1 MHYIYRITNLINQKI
16 YIGQSK
22 NTSTRWSQHKIQARC
37 NKPSQIINRSM
48 KKYGIENFKFEVI
61 ASCLDQDAA
70 NETEETCIKQYKS
83 FVKDLGYNLSLGG
96 CVAPKS
102 ESWKQYMSKLMS
114 EKAAK
119 GQLPNL
125 IKNSP
130 FIKRRIVS
138 QEIREK
144 QRASMTG
151 KYIGKHH
158 TEETKEKLR
167 QKNLGKIVTE
177 ESKEKNRQ
185 AHLGKPRL
193 PIIICVV
200 ENCNIRAN
208 RFINDTKYCNKHG
221 LRLMRRGSFNDQKR
235 VAHNKGKSM
244 SEEQKMKISKT
255 KKLYNIK

>member
-22 NTSTRWSQHKIQARC
+22 NTNVRWHQHKIQARC
-37 NKPSQIINRSM
+37 NKPSQIVNRSM
-48 KKYGIENFKFEVI
+48 KKYGIENFKFEVV
-61 ASCLDQDAA
+61 ASCLDQEAA
-70 NETEETCIKQYKS
+70 NKTEEIIIKQHKS
-83 FVKDLGYNLSLGG
+83 YQKEFGYNISLGG

-102 ESWKQYMSKLMS
+102 EEWKQHMSRLMS
-114 EKAAK
+114 EKAAN

-130 FIKRRIVS
+130 FVKGRIVS

-144 QRASMTG
+144 QRVSMTG
-151 KYIGKHH
+151 KYIGRHH
-158 TEETKEKLR
+158 TDETKEKCR
-167 QKNLGKIVTE
+167 QANIGRIVTK

-185 AHLGKPRL
+185 AHLGKPRG
-193 PIIICVV
+193 PITICSA
-200 ENCNIRAN
+200 ENCNTRAN

-221 LRLMRRGSFNDQKR
+221 LRLMRRGSFDDQKR

-244 SEEQKMKISKT
+244 SVEQKIKISKSKT
-255 KKLYNIK
+255 KLA